1 MPVILLQ
8 FCQQALSFG
17 KIICREKYYLGQSE
31 ICAIKRQHRNRTT
44 LDSDC
49 KQNASVANCP
59 NLKSNLMTFLET
71 TYHAAATTGLW
82 DKEKFAFSYQ

>member
-17 KIICREKYYLGQSE
+17 KIICREKYYLAQSE

-44 LDSDC
+44 LDADC
-49 KQNASVANCP
+49 GQNKAKQNAMA
-59 NLKSNLMTFLET
+59 
-71 TYHAAATTGLW
+71 
-82 DKEKFAFSYQ
+82 